1 MCDLKVAFLL
11 GFDNIMIRP
20 FIARFLSRHRPFTA
34 VTRVRIPS
42 RTPIKS
48 ICNLGSGRAFADV
61 RQKYGKAAVE
71 NGVDSVR
78 GMAVGRPVVPAEMR
92 SSP

>member
-1 MCDLKVAFLL
+1 
-11 GFDNIMIRP
+11 
-20 FIARFLSRHRPFTA
+20 
-34 VTRVRIPS
+34 
-42 RTPIKS
+42 
-48 ICNLGSGRAFADV
+48 V